1 MHADLDDVRLAL
13 EHVGLVRP
21 LNVFNDP
28 FDEDTRGVDNLVEWF
43 RGPQAAEMRRVAGFG
58 STSSTSTTAAVG
70 ASAGVVGMMAR
81 GQQQPGEVEAGVKN
95 EEWLAGMHLPLSPR
109 TPHNGWVLTIR
120 TALKRLS
127 EKRGKES

>member
-1 MHADLDDVRLAL
+1 MRLAL

-58 STSSTSTTAAVG
+58 STPSTSTAAAAAAAAV
-70 ASAGVVGMMAR
+70 AAGGMGMMAR
-81 GQQQPGEVEAGVKN
+81 GQQQQPGEVEAEVKN
-95 EEWLAGMHLPLSPR
+95 EEWLAGMHPSTLYKV
-109 TPHNGWVLTIR
+109 WVLTIR

-127 EKRGKES
+127 EKRGKDS